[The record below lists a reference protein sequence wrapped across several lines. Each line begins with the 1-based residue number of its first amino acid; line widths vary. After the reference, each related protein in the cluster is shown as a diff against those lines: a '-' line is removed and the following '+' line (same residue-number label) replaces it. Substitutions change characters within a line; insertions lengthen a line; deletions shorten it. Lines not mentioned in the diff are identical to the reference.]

1 MDKTLDGYHSSVYC
15 NNSVSKKFRSSSSN
29 ESTNETNGNHNHNKN
44 ENRDE
49 EITQEIAKNYLNII
63 KSIGEDPERDGLLKT
78 PERAA
83 KALQFFAKGYKEDL
97 KEIVSDAIFEED
109 TDDLVVVKDIEL
121 FSLCEHHL
129 VPFVGKVSV
138 GYLPNKK
145 ILGLSKVARYLK
157 FLCLY
162 IIYLSLII
170 FI

>member
-1 MDKTLDGYHSSVYC
+1 M
-15 NNSVSKKFRSSSSN
+15 
-29 ESTNETNGNHNHNKN
+29 NGNHNHVSTKK
-44 ENRDE
+44 EKREE
-49 EITQEIAKNYLNII
+49 EITEEIAKNYLNII
-63 KSIGEDPERDGLLKT
+63 ESIGEDPQRDGLLKT

-83 KALQFFAKGYKEDL
+83 KALQFFTKGYKEDL
-97 KEIVSDAIFEED
+97 KQVVSGAIFEED

-145 ILGLSKVARYLK
+145 ILGLSKVARY
-157 FLCLY
+157 
-162 IIYLSLII
+162 

>member
-1 MDKTLDGYHSSVYC
+1 MDKTLDGYHNNVY
-15 NNSVSKKFRSSSSN
+15 NNNISKKFKSSAIASSN
-29 ESTNETNGNHNHNKN
+29 ESAHEMNGNYNHVSDKN
-44 ENRDE
+44 ENREE

-97 KEIVSDAIFEED
+97 KQVVSDAIFEED

-129 VPFVGKVSV
+129 VPFMGKVSV

-145 ILGLSKVARYLK
+145 ILGLSKVARYLFFIK
-157 FLCLY
+157 SV
-162 IIYLSLII
+162 YLKG
-170 FI
+170 